1 MTVFREKELL
11 LHVSTLHRPGL
22 EELGWGDDFEAA
34 FAPYIDEGLHPA
46 RVATQSH
53 GLYRLLSALG
63 EHRAE
68 RAGRLRHE
76 SETVDHP
83 AVGDWVAADLRDD
96 GTATIHHVLPRRTS
110 FSRKEASGVSDRSRE
125 QVVAANVDTVFLVNA
140 LGRDLNVR
148 RLERYL
154 TMAWESG
161 ARPVV
166 VLTKADLHPEH
177 GDDLAEVQAVAFGVD
192 IHVTSAVDGDGVD
205 ELAHYASPGQTVAL
219 LGSSGVGKSTLVN
232 ALAGEEL
239 LATAAVRE
247 SDERGRHTTT
257 HRELVR
263 LPEGGLLLDT
273 PGMREL
279 QLWDSADGLEQTFAD
294 VAELILQCRF
304 SDCGHSTE
312 PGCAVRASL
321 ADGTLPSERW
331 EAYDKL
337 QRELKALEIRH
348 DARLKSEARK
358 ERRRFARAQRKAAW

>member
-1 MTVFREKELL
+1 
-11 LHVSTLHRPGL
+11 LHATTLHRPGL
-22 EELGWGDDFEAA
+22 EQLGWGDDFEAA
-34 FAPYIDEGLHPA
+34 FAPYIDAGLHPA

-68 RAGRLRHE
+68 LAGRLRHD
-76 SETVDHP
+76 SDTGGHP
-83 AVGDWVAADLRDD
+83 AVGDWVAADLRAD
-96 GTATIHHVLPRRTS
+96 GTGTVHHVLPRRTA
-110 FSRKEASGVSDRSRE
+110 FSRKEASGVSDRSQE

-166 VLTKADLHPEH
+166 VLTKADLYPDHA
-177 GDDLAEVQAVAFGVD
+177 DDLAEVELIAFGVD
-192 IHVTSAVDGDGVD
+192 VHVTSSVTGEGMQA
-205 ELAHYASPGQTVAL
+205 LACYAGQGRTVAL

-232 ALAGEEL
+232 ALAGDEL

-263 LPEGGLLLDT
+263 LPGGGLLLDT

-279 QLWDSADGLEQTFAD
+279 QLWDSADGLEQAFAE
-294 VAELILQCRF
+294 VAELINRCRF
-304 SDCGHSTE
+304 SDCKHRTE
-312 PGCAVRASL
+312 PGCAVRAAL
-321 ADGTLPSERW
+321 AEGTLPLERW

-337 QRELKALEIRH
+337 QRELRAMEIRH
-348 DARLKSEARK
+348 DARLKSESRK
-358 ERRRFARAQRKAAW
+358 EQRRFARSQRKAAW

>member
-1 MTVFREKELL
+1 

-68 RAGRLRHE
+68 LAGRLRHE
-76 SETVDHP
+76 SNTVDP
-83 AVGDWVAADLRDD
+83 TAVGDWVAADLRAD
-96 GTATIHHVLPRRTS
+96 GSGTIHHVLPRRTV
-110 FSRKEASGVSDRSRE
+110 FSRKEASGVSDRSVE
-125 QVVAANVDTVFLVNA
+125 QVVAANVDTVFLVTA

-166 VLTKADLHPEH
+166 VLTKADLHPDYS
-177 GDDLAEVQAVAFGVD
+177 DDLGEVEAVAFGVD
-192 IHVTSAVDGDGVD
+192 THVTSAVTGDGVD
-205 ELAHYASPGQTVAL
+205 ALARYAGPSQTVAL

-239 LATAAVRE
+239 LATAEVRE

-279 QLWDSADGLEQTFAD
+279 QLWDSAEGLEQAFSD
-294 VAELILQCRF
+294 VAELINQCRF
-304 SDCGHSTE
+304 SDCGHDSE
-312 PGCAVRASL
+312 PGCAVRAGL
-321 ADGTLPSERW
+321 ADGSLPHERW
-331 EAYDKL
+331 ESYDKL
-337 QRELKALEIRH
+337 QRELRALEIRH